1 MTLIT
6 DKKVPK
12 LQEKGLSVQKKS
24 ANLRVK
30 VDVTVHVRKYRQLI
44 ITDND
49 GLSKTQGLT
58 QFGNPT

>member
-1 MTLIT
+1 MYR
-6 DKKVPK
+6 
-12 LQEKGLSVQKKS
+12 KS

-30 VDVTVHVRKYRQLI
+30 VDVMVHVGKYRQLI